1 MPYPHLTSPHSELY
15 NRSPHFYCIIRVEY
29 PPTNYP
35 PPTQC
40 CEAHSQSLYQLLV
53 IFTRCPPVHHLNVPQ
68 SILNI
73 NQSPSPSST
82 WLYIRDPLIPQCFQ
96 SGIWPVSSSHNYS
109 PVCLPHFQRTY
120 SLLYTC
126 SAHFH
131 RIIRVEIPSTTR
143 PSTNL
148 SCETERKSLFES
160 FSVVFPP
167 AHRTSRSY
175 IKIFVPPSQC
185 TIPIQRVISLASPTT
200 MHSQCPFLPHS
211 APLLNSFMDCSR
223 LVRCW
228 IVGSLLAKIFNKV
241 DNAEEDVLAKKSTV
255 LGTLWRNKTE
265 VPSRLTEAR
274 GREVGSSLFCFDGQ
288 FTLVSYIQK
297 RMKCV
302 WLMSTMHH
310 DDAVNEDQEGKPDIL
325 PSAFLQ
331 IKLMKQRKSEN
342 ADNTK
347 QNNVRDYELVC
358 LTYVASGKVVTF
370 SVYVLSLN
378 TTNEETEK

>member
-1 MPYPHLTSPHSELY
+1 MEPPPVTFHHLRSIVYTIANAYTNHSAWYSLPLPVRHPSVVIYPRPTSPTMHLECGMPYPHLTSPHSELY
-15 NRSPHFYCIIRVEY
+15 NRSPHFHCIIRVEY

-40 CEAHSQSLYQLLV
+40 GEAHSQSLYQSL
-53 IFTRCPPVHHLNVPQ
+53 
-68 SILNI
+68 
-73 NQSPSPSST
+73 
-82 WLYIRDPLIPQCFQ
+82 
-96 SGIWPVSSSHNYS
+96 
-109 PVCLPHFQRTY
+109 RTY

-131 RIIRVEIPSTTR
+131 CIIRVETPSTTP

-167 AHRTSRSY
+167 AHRTSS
-175 IKIFVPPSQC
+175 IKISVPPSQC

-223 LVRCW
+223 LQ
-228 IVGSLLAKIFNKV
+228 
-241 DNAEEDVLAKKSTV
+241 NAEEDVLAKKSTV

-265 VPSRLTEAR
+265 VPSELTEAR
-274 GREVGSSLFCFDGQ
+274 GRE
-288 FTLVSYIQK
+288 K

-331 IKLMKQRKSEN
+331 VGI
-342 ADNTK
+342 
-347 QNNVRDYELVC
+347 
-358 LTYVASGKVVTF
+358 
-370 SVYVLSLN
+370 
-378 TTNEETEK
+378 